1 MALSRTG
8 VYCTEP
14 YRVPLA
20 GKVRAF
26 LNKMIDSATEMPP
39 QLTHCLFDKTG
50 TLTTDTLVPVGA
62 ALSSRVVHAGVETEH
77 RCGQCQQLSR
87 AG

>member
-20 GKVRAF
+20 GKALGPSHLTSPGSDPF
-26 LNKMIDSATEMPP
+26 PDAHW

-50 TLTTDTLVPVGA
+50 TLTTDTLVPVGSQSPVLLA
-62 ALSSRVVHAGVETEH
+62 HTSVSCCLISSSPECA
-77 RCGQCQQLSR
+77 
-87 AG
+87 